1 MKKKTRTILFSIF
14 FILFLLISSS
24 LVLYIQGFRFDFRN
38 KKLTKTG
45 GLFLKV
51 FPKQVSVYLNDKYI
65 KKTDFIFGSI
75 LIENLLPKKYK
86 VKVEKEGYF
95 PWEKNLEIRENNVT
109 EAKSII
115 LFPKKINSEIFLKGI
130 NDFWLSS
137 SGKKMITLEEKGNE
151 NFLSFYDLE
160 KKTKR
165 IIEKI
170 NNDYELVNLKFSEN
184 ENEIYLKIKL
194 KDEFKDFS
202 LNLEEIQPKLKE
214 IEKEKLPF
222 ENIAFTKA
230 GKEIYYLSPSGLI
243 YKTDSDFKLKF
254 QINKNPFPIKEGE
267 EYELTILEDWIFLK
281 EGKKFFSFNKEEDN
295 FEKIE
300 EGILDYK
307 VSPDK
312 EKLAIF
318 SNNEIFIFYLKE
330 RFAQPMKRKGEK
342 VFITR
347 FSKKIGN
354 LFWLNPDYLIFNV
367 GNKIKVSEID
377 DRNGMNIYDLA
388 EFREPKISFNNFD
401 KKIYLLSEKN
411 LYILEKLIP

>member
-1 MKKKTRTILFSIF
+1 
-14 FILFLLISSS
+14 
-24 LVLYIQGFRFDFRN
+24 
-38 KKLTKTG
+38 
-45 GLFLKV
+45 
-51 FPKQVSVYLNDKYI
+51 
-65 KKTDFIFGSI
+65 
-75 LIENLLPKKYK
+75 
-86 VKVEKEGYF
+86 
-95 PWEKNLEIRENNVT
+95 
-109 EAKSII
+109 
-115 LFPKKINSEIFLKGI
+115 
-130 NDFWLSS
+130 
-137 SGKKMITLEEKGNE
+137 
-151 NFLSFYDLE
+151 
-160 KKTKR
+160 
-165 IIEKI
+165 
-170 NNDYELVNLKFSEN
+170 
-184 ENEIYLKIKL
+184 
-194 KDEFKDFS
+194 
-202 LNLEEIQPKLKE
+202 
-214 IEKEKLPF
+214 
-222 ENIAFTKA
+222 
-230 GKEIYYLSPSGLI
+230 
-243 YKTDSDFKLKF
+243 
-254 QINKNPFPIKEGE
+254 E
-267 EYELTILEDWIFLK
+267 EYELTILEDWILLK